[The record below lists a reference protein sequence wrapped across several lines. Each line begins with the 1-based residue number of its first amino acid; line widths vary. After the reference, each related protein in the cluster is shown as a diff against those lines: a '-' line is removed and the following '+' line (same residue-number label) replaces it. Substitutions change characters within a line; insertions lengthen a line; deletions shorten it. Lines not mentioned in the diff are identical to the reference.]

1 MNAPT
6 FTLRAIEMF
15 ERPVVLRL
23 PFRFG
28 VVTLTQCP
36 QAFVRVRIGLS
47 DGREIT
53 GAAAEMMA
61 PKWFDKNL
69 ALSNGDNFNQL
80 RDVLH
85 LAREAYLSDAAPA
98 SAFGHFARHHDAHQ
112 LVSAARGYNPLLAN
126 YGPALIDRA
135 ILDALCRAHGA
146 SFYSAMGRNL
156 AGIGGGGQTSRGTS
170 GGSFHESTHSTSTTD
185 TAGHAAFN
193 GIDFNRFL
201 ATLTPAAAIEARH
214 TVGMVD
220 AITASDL
227 AAPVNDGLPETL
239 EQVVAHYGHRYFKLK
254 VGGQLGT
261 DIARLTAIAAVL
273 DRAAEPYYASLDG
286 NEQYENAEQVAE
298 LLARMRATPALQ
310 RLTASTLF
318 VEQPIARKT
327 ALGADVMA
335 SPLGLPV
342 IIDESDATLDTFVE
356 ARERGYTG
364 ISSKTCKG
372 IYKSILNAARCTA
385 WNAEQTAAGKPARY
399 FMSAEDL
406 TTQAGLS
413 VQQDLAL
420 VNLLG
425 ITHVERNGHHYVNG
439 MAALPNTEQRAFL
452 AVHPDLY
459 EHSHG
464 AVRLKI
470 KHGRIALAS
479 LDCAGYASAALPQFA
494 AMQALARPPA
504 PVPAGPF
511 SQANAAGTTSAIAT
525 RVTS

>member
-6 FTLRAIEMF
+6 FTLRAISLF

-28 VVTLTQCP
+28 VVTLTHCP

-53 GAAAEMMA
+53 GAAAEIMA

-69 ALSNGDNFNQL
+69 ALSNEDNFNQL

-98 SAFGHFARHHDAHQ
+98 SAFGHFTRHHDAHQ
-112 LVSAARGYNPLLAN
+112 LVSATRGHNPLLAN

-146 SFYSAMGRNL
+146 SFYTAMQSNLPGISAGA
-156 AGIGGGGQTSRGTS
+156 AGSS
-170 GGSFHESTHSTSTTD
+170 GITD

-201 ATLTPAAAIEARH
+201 ATLTPAATIEARH

-220 AITASDL
+220 AITAADL
-227 AAPVNDGLPETL
+227 TEPVNDGLPETL

-254 VGGQLGT
+254 VGGQLDA

-273 DRAAEPYYASLDG
+273 DHAAEPYYASLDG
-286 NEQYENAEQVAE
+286 NEQYENAEQVTG
-298 LLARMRATPALQ
+298 LLVRMRATPALQ

-318 VEQPIARKT
+318 VEQPIARKA
-327 ALGADVMA
+327 ALGADFRA

-342 IIDESDATLDTFVE
+342 IIDESDAMLDTFVE

-372 IYKSILNAARCTA
+372 IYKSILNAARCAA
-385 WNAEQTAAGKPARY
+385 WNAEQTVAGKPARY

-439 MAALPNTEQRAFL
+439 MAALPETEQRAFL
-452 AVHPDLY
+452 AAHPDLY
-459 EHSHG
+459 EHTHG

-470 KHGRIALAS
+470 KQGRIALTS
-479 LDCAGYASAALPQFA
+479 LECAGYASAAQPGFDS
-494 AMQALARPPA
+494 MQLLTAPPA
-504 PVPAGPF
+504 
-511 SQANAAGTTSAIAT
+511 TTSPAT
-525 RVTS
+525 L